1 MRKTKSFRDMFSEVA
16 SDEHLLVDGAT
27 VKCTTLRVSRS
38 LSDLPSAS
46 SHHPVFTLLVR
57 YQMNL
62 KTRNKETVMTCAA
75 FVSWCVLIATPTD
88 EAVARVQMH
97 VASSIVLRE
106 AGFNGLEAS
115 FEDIDSTSAQRILS
129 AYSSR
134 HSHDQIHVVSH
145 GAKDDQREER
155 EDGREVEDVFAR
167 RSTGQDSTKQ
177 HCRYPGAKALS
188 ISIPYENPQL
198 TKAVHGD
205 NDAGT
210 CVTPQPAPLLSPTS
224 FLSPYTSHL
233 LDSMACKLMSPC
245 ISVKSED
252 RNLCARL
259 ATIEGDE
266 GIWIHLRL
274 KHSMQT
280 LLDSCGNGKLSW
292 LRVAIRLDL
301 ANALGVNPR
310 HLNIISLEENPDN
323 FTIIQMLLNQPPNSD
338 ASALS
343 LASVGERLH
352 RQAHSYLRNTRSSDL
367 STSIAN
373 SMDGRILQLSRSG
386 AELSDEA
393 PTTQKR
399 SLGCKLAS
407 GLELKN
413 RKQVINLLQLIESV
427 EVTIARSVPCT
438 SSNWPFV
445 VKTALLLLLLAST
458 TYLAAAFDMLSTPVF
473 RDSSASSSRVGFKS
487 AAPAT
492 HISRSSQRMGSR
504 DGYVT
509 QLRMLDPMTTGDLN

>member
-1 MRKTKSFRDMFSEVA
+1 MRKTKSFRDLFSEVT
-16 SDEHLLVDGAT
+16 SGKHLLVDGAT
-27 VKCTTLRVSRS
+27 VNCTTLRVSRS
-38 LSDLPSAS
+38 LCDL
-46 SHHPVFTLLVR
+46 
-57 YQMNL
+57 Q
-62 KTRNKETVMTCAA
+62 
-75 FVSWCVLIATPTD
+75 
-88 EAVARVQMH
+88 
-97 VASSIVLRE
+97 
-106 AGFNGLEAS
+106 AGSGLEAS
-115 FEDIDSTSAQRILS
+115 FEDIDSTPAQR
-129 AYSSR
+129 
-134 HSHDQIHVVSH
+134 
-145 GAKDDQREER
+145 KER

-167 RSTGQDSTKQ
+167 RSTGQDSTEQ
-177 HCRYPGAKALS
+177 RSRYPGARTLKIA
-188 ISIPYENPQL
+188 IPDENPQL
-198 TKAVHGD
+198 TKAVHCV

-210 CVTPQPAPLLSPTS
+210 CVTPQRGPMLSPTS

-245 ISVKSED
+245 MSVKSED

-259 ATIEGDE
+259 ATIEGHE
-266 GIWIHLRL
+266 GIWIQLKL
-274 KHSMQT
+274 KHSIQT
-280 LLDSCGNGKLSW
+280 LLDSCGNGRLSW

-301 ANALGVNPR
+301 ADALGVNPR

-323 FTIIQMLLNQPPNSD
+323 FTIIQMLLNQPPKSD

-352 RQAHSYLRNTRSSDL
+352 RQAQSYLCNTSSSDF
-367 STSIAN
+367 STS
-373 SMDGRILQLSRSG
+373 SV
-386 AELSDEA
+386 EA

-427 EVTIARSVPCT
+427 EVTTARPVPSI
-438 SSNWPFV
+438 SSNWPRIL
-445 VKTALLLLLLAST
+445 KTSLLLILLAST
-458 TYLAAAFDMLSTPVF
+458 TYLAAAFDMLLTPGV
-473 RDSSASSSRVGFKS
+473 RDSSASSSRVGFKH
-487 AAPAT
+487 APAT

>member
-1 MRKTKSFRDMFSEVA
+1 
-16 SDEHLLVDGAT
+16 
-27 VKCTTLRVSRS
+27 
-38 LSDLPSAS
+38 
-46 SHHPVFTLLVR
+46 
-57 YQMNL
+57 
-62 KTRNKETVMTCAA
+62 MTCAA
-75 FVSWCVLIATPTD
+75 FAAWSVLITTPTD

-97 VASSIVLRE
+97 VASSIELRE
-106 AGFNGLEAS
+106 TGFNGLEAS
-115 FEDIDSTSAQRILS
+115 FENMDSTSAQRILS

-145 GAKDDQREER
+145 GAKDDQRKER

-177 HCRYPGAKALS
+177 RCRYPGAKTLS
-188 ISIPYENPQL
+188 IAIPHENPQL
-198 TKAVHGD
+198 TEAVHGD
-205 NDAGT
+205 NDAGK
-210 CVTPQPAPLLSPTS
+210 CVTPQRGPLLSPTS
-224 FLSPYTSHL
+224 FLSPYTSNL

-245 ISVKSED
+245 MSVKSED

-266 GIWIHLRL
+266 GIWIRLRL

-301 ANALGVNPR
+301 ADAIGVNPR

-352 RQAHSYLRNTRSSDL
+352 RQAQSYLCNTSSSDF
-367 STSIAN
+367 STS
-373 SMDGRILQLSRSG
+373 SV
-386 AELSDEA
+386 EA
-393 PTTQKR
+393 STTQKR

-427 EVTIARSVPCT
+427 EVTIARPVPCI

-458 TYLAAAFDMLSTPVF
+458 TYLAAAFDMLSTPVV

-492 HISRSSQRMGSR
+492 HISRSSQRMGRR

>member
-1 MRKTKSFRDMFSEVA
+1 M
-16 SDEHLLVDGAT
+16 
-27 VKCTTLRVSRS
+27 
-38 LSDLPSAS
+38 
-46 SHHPVFTLLVR
+46 
-57 YQMNL
+57 
-62 KTRNKETVMTCAA
+62 
-75 FVSWCVLIATPTD
+75 
-88 EAVARVQMH
+88 
-97 VASSIVLRE
+97 
-106 AGFNGLEAS
+106 
-115 FEDIDSTSAQRILS
+115 
-129 AYSSR
+129 
-134 HSHDQIHVVSH
+134 
-145 GAKDDQREER
+145 
-155 EDGREVEDVFAR
+155 
-167 RSTGQDSTKQ
+167 
-177 HCRYPGAKALS
+177 
-188 ISIPYENPQL
+188 
-198 TKAVHGD
+198 
-205 NDAGT
+205 
-210 CVTPQPAPLLSPTS
+210 
-224 FLSPYTSHL
+224 
-233 LDSMACKLMSPC
+233 SME
-245 ISVKSED
+245 SED

-266 GIWIHLRL
+266 GIWIRLRL

-292 LRVAIRLDL
+292 LKVAIRLDL
-301 ANALGVNPR
+301 AHAIGVNPR

-352 RQAHSYLRNTRSSDL
+352 RQAQSYLCNASSSDL
-367 STSIAN
+367 STS
-373 SMDGRILQLSRSG
+373 
-386 AELSDEA
+386 SDKA

-427 EVTIARSVPCT
+427 EVTTARPVPCI

-473 RDSSASSSRVGFKS
+473 RVSSASSSRMGFKS
-487 AAPAT
+487 AAPVT